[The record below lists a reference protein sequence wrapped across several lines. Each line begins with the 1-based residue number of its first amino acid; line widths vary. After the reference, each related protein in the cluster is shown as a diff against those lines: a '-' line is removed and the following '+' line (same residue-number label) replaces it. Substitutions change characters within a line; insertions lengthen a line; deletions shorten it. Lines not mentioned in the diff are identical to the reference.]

1 MKIKFINTAIH
12 FNFTKLFLILIL
24 LFSIFCS
31 KKEAPKQEEK
41 SFNYKK
47 AAEKD
52 SDESELVDGYALKT
66 SNKNISEKS
75 ADITSTPPPGYED
88 IDFSPKKTPPI
99 KPLDI
104 ISESSKLRQIEYK
117 VNLLVKVK
125 NALETREKFLQVLKP
140 NSILKYSGT
149 SFNDFE
155 TYQVEVLTPVG
166 KLYETLLEISKLG
179 KIETENVSTEDLTEY
194 FEEQKIKTERE
205 NSRSKRRSSAA
216 TEGSAQVK
224 NWKDRED
231 LLALSE
237 DNLDKAKLETWKVKD
252 RISWAKVSI
261 NFQGKELNDSFQIP
275 NFYNAFV
282 SAVNFIFSIAYGIVY
297 LSIFI
302 IGIYII
308 YRIYKF
314 FKK

>member
-1 MKIKFINTAIH
+1 MKTNFLILSINSSY
-12 FNFTKLFLILIL
+12 TKLFLVVIL
-24 LFSIFCS
+24 LSTILCS
-31 KKEAPKQEEK
+31 KKEPAKHEEK
-41 SFNYKK
+41 PVAPSRGIIDERKSEQDEESPVAGLDVLEKKDSNIDYSNANYKK
-47 AAEKD
+47 N
-52 SDESELVDGYALKT
+52 ESFFNNLKKT
-66 SNKNISEKS
+66 S
-75 ADITSTPPPGYED
+75 A
-88 IDFSPKKTPPI
+88 I

-117 VNLLVKVK
+117 VNLQVKVK

-149 SFNDFE
+149 SFNEFE
-155 TYQVEVLTPVG
+155 NYQVEILTPVG
-166 KLYETLLEISKLG
+166 KLYDTLLEISKLG
-179 KIETENVSTEDLTEY
+179 KIESETVNTEDLTEY

-205 NSRSKRRSSAA
+205 NSRSKRRTNAA

-261 NFQGKELNDSFQIP
+261 NFQGKELNDSFEIP

-282 SAVNFIFSIAYGIVY
+282 SAINFIFSIAYGIAY
-297 LSIFI
+297 CSIFI

-314 FKK
+314 FRK